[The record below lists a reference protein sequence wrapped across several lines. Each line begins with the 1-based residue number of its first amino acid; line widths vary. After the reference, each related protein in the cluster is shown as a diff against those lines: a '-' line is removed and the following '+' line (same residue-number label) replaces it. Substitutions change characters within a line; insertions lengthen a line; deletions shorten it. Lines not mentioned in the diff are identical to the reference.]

1 MLGWMRLGHCI
12 VVVAVIAAAESLI
25 ADVAENE
32 ECGPGHRY
40 TALAGEVQQVV
51 TENGCY
57 ENESNSNEA
66 VSEYAKVSMRATAQ
80 AKRDQAGREDKPE
93 QDGVESSVT
102 QQCCGEYGENDD
114 SDWNHEAV
122 DGACR

>member
-1 MLGWMRLGHCI
+1 MTAQGIVPCSTEELTTRNVTRPLEIALATMMLIPNAIRYVESGRFRAHKRSIVGDDQKLPVTVFWGLVLGWMRLGHCI
-12 VVVAVIAAAESLI
+12 VVVAVIVAAESLI

-57 ENESNSNEA
+57 
-66 VSEYAKVSMRATAQ
+66 
-80 AKRDQAGREDKPE
+80 
-93 QDGVESSVT
+93 
-102 QQCCGEYGENDD
+102 
-114 SDWNHEAV
+114 
-122 DGACR
+122 